1 MTQGD
6 PTNFKPKAH
15 CCDHPT
21 HYQAAKPMSVEQFL
35 EHWDGSLYTP
45 LLSASLLADICRRI
59 VAIEEQL
66 K

>member
-6 PTNFKPKAH
+6 PTNFKPKTH

-21 HYQAAKPMSVEQFL
+21 HYQAAKPMYVEQFL

-45 LLSASLLADICRRI
+45 LLSASLLADIW
-59 VAIEEQL
+59 
-66 K
+66 